1 MIDMNLSQIE
11 NDQLQF
17 ARLAE
22 ETARRTGDST
32 ITNPK
37 LIRCNDTLRLLC
49 MDVGGETVTHGI
61 ELPANAWS
69 PALEAELLKR
79 FQGSAQLAVRAI
91 GGTRYD

>member
-1 MIDMNLSQIE
+1 MNLSQIE